1 MRKNISLIL
10 ALTVSFSAFLSPVH
24 AKEELPVNGQDTLAE
39 ELGLEQSQTSVDPD
53 AETAALLTEL
63 VFALSDAKA
72 SANGRLVL
80 DQVCDTFRNNIDPS
94 SMDAAVSEKL
104 DGWLDSMEP
113 LRLTDSERKKLHH
126 LFQYNQAVLLKGVV
140 DEPLALLSHAHS
152 YDLKDVAQAVI
163 APVFESPETYMAFQ
177 NPADPYFLQLNQT
190 FQEEEIQILD
200 GINAE
205 ALSCLNDFVKKK
217 ELPEEYLFT
226 EEAVQKYAEWK
237 NSGDLLGR
245 IHFLEENQE
254 TYSGYAGLWLLA
266 AQSYFENGD
275 YAKCLSA
282 IQAYEEA
289 QKPSY
294 TIDSNYARLLPAA
307 VISLLETVR
316 LVDTRVE
323 RISSCVENLI
333 RNTDGNDWAL
343 RYFASMAYM
352 EISRSSDNSWLKARC
367 RSHAYTVSRSIVK
380 YLSSEQQSGNHSW
393 LADLIQEKV
402 PQGAS
407 SEKKKKIRDLN
418 TTLKEDRKTS
428 LPPASLQL
436 LLSADLLKAFME
448 RESSDEEGRTE
459 AEAALY
465 PNHEPVFLNRVIE
478 QEYRSEPAEEIS
490 GNEIILDKK
499 KLSVPADLLSYD
511 CTISVIADN
520 GTDHW
525 TFSDWT
531 VENIKRK
538 DPDDIHS
545 FKAEL
550 TSAKYS
556 SFKLTENM
564 EISVEVIPTGLVSCE
579 PLSAKYRTVPAKFLF
594 FFNTIKLE
602 RAD

>member
-1 MRKNISLIL
+1 MRKIFSLIL
-10 ALTVSFSAFLSPVH
+10 ALTVCLSAFLNPVH
-24 AKEELPVNGQDTLAE
+24 AEEELPLNGQDTLVD
-39 ELGLEQSQTSVDPD
+39 ELGIEESEITSDPD
-53 AETAALLTEL
+53 AQTAALLTGL
-63 VFALSDAKA
+63 VFALSDAEA
-72 SANGRLVL
+72 SANGRLIL
-80 DQVCDTFRNNIDPS
+80 DEVFDQLKNNTGTS
-94 SMDAAVSEKL
+94 AMDAAVSEKL

-126 LFQYNQAVLLKGVV
+126 LFQYNQAVLLKAVV

-190 FQEEEIQILD
+190 FREEEMQVLD
-200 GINAE
+200 GIKAE

-217 ELPEEYLFT
+217 DLSEEYLFT
-226 EEAVQKYAEWK
+226 AEAVQKLSEWK
-237 NSGDLLGR
+237 HSGDLLGK
-245 IHFLEENQE
+245 IHFLEENTE

-275 YAKCLSA
+275 YSKCLSA
-282 IQAYEEA
+282 VQTYEEA
-289 QKPSY
+289 QKPACK
-294 TIDSNYARLLPAA
+294 TDRNYARLLPAA

-323 RISSCVENLI
+323 RIAACVENLI
-333 RNTDGNDWAL
+333 KNTDTDDWAL

-352 EISRSSDNSWLKARC
+352 EISRSGDNSYMKDRWRKNAC
-367 RSHAYTVSRSIVK
+367 TVSGSVVK
-380 YLSSEQQSGNHSW
+380 HLTAFQQDLNHSYM
-393 LADLIQEKV
+393 AEPIQEKA

-407 SEKKKKIRDLN
+407 SEEKKKIRELN
-418 TTLKEDRKTS
+418 TLLKEDRKTS
-428 LPPASLQL
+428 LPPVSLPL

-448 RESSDEEGRTE
+448 REASDENGRKE

-465 PNHEPVFLNRVIE
+465 PDNDPVFLNRVIE
-478 QEYRSEPAEEIS
+478 QEYRNEPAEEIS

-545 FKAEL
+545 FTSEL

>member
-1 MRKNISLIL
+1 MRKIFSLIL
-10 ALTVSFSAFLSPVH
+10 ALTVCLSAFLNPVH
-24 AKEELPVNGQDTLAE
+24 AEEELPLNGQDTLAD
-39 ELGLEQSQTSVDPD
+39 ELGLEESEITSDPD

-63 VFALSDAKA
+63 VFALSDAEA

-94 SMDAAVSEKL
+94 SMDAAASEKL

-113 LRLTDSERKKLHH
+113 LRLTDSERARQHS
-126 LFQYNQAVLLKGVV
+126 LFQYNQAVLLKAVV

-163 APVFESPETYMAFQ
+163 TPVFESPETYMAFQ
-177 NPADPYFLQLNQT
+177 YPADTYFLQLNQT
-190 FQEEEIQILD
+190 FREEEMQVLD
-200 GINAE
+200 GIKAE

-217 ELPEEYLFT
+217 DLSEEYLFT
-226 EEAVQKYAEWK
+226 EDAVQKYTEWK
-237 NSGDLLGR
+237 HSGDLSGK

-275 YAKCLSA
+275 YSKCLSA
-282 IQAYEEA
+282 VQTYEEA
-289 QKPSY
+289 QKPACK
-294 TIDSNYARLLPAA
+294 TDRNYARLLPAA

-323 RISSCVENLI
+323 RIAACVENLI
-333 RNTDGNDWAL
+333 KNTDGNDWAL

-352 EISRSSDNSWLKARC
+352 EISRSGDNSYMKDRWRKNAC
-367 RSHAYTVSRSIVK
+367 TVSGSVVK
-380 YLSSEQQSGNHSW
+380 HLTAFQQDLNHSYM
-393 LADLIQEKV
+393 AELIQEKA

-407 SEKKKKIRDLN
+407 SEEKKKIRELN
-418 TTLKEDRKTS
+418 TLLKEDRKTS
-428 LPPASLQL
+428 LPPVSLPL
-436 LLSADLLKAFME
+436 LLSADLLKAFLE
-448 RESSDEEGRTE
+448 REASDEEGRTE

-465 PNHEPVFLNRVIE
+465 PDNDPVFLNRVIE
-478 QEYRSEPAEEIS
+478 QQYRNEPAEEIS

-499 KLSVPADLLSYD
+499 KLSIPADLLSYD

-545 FKAEL
+545 FTSEL